1 MLLAWPLQTALVRI
15 GAQKA
20 SAPCDCGID
29 HPREWGVGNSGSMI
43 SPADLESLF
52 GRPATGPLA
61 GLVVADLSRV
71 LAGPYAT
78 MLLAD
83 MGALVIKVE
92 SPGGDDTRGWVPPVR
107 DGVGTYYLTANRNK
121 HSIALDFA
129 EPDDLA
135 VLHRII
141 HRADVLVENFRPGSL
156 AKFGLDAQTLQERHP
171 GLIYASIT
179 GFGSK
184 GGADL
189 PGYDL
194 LAQAVSGLMSVTGD
208 ATGEP
213 TKVGAALVDVITGL
227 HTAVGIL
234 GALQARGATGDGD
247 HIETNLLSSILSG
260 LVNQTSAYVAADVV
274 PQRMGNE
281 HPSLYPY
288 GPFPTA
294 DQQLVLA
301 IGNDRQF
308 ERLCAVLGIP
318 EASADERFQTMAARN
333 SNRVALGTLLVERL
347 RTRGADAWFD
357 ELRRVGVPC
366 GPIQGVDGGV
376 QFAADLGLEPI
387 AMAGPAGAGVPTVR
401 HPISYARA
409 SVDYSQA
416 PPALDADRERVL
428 EWLAG

>member
-1 MLLAWPLQTALVRI
+1 MIALT
-15 GAQKA
+15 
-20 SAPCDCGID
+20 
-29 HPREWGVGNSGSMI
+29 E
-43 SPADLESLF
+43 LESIF

-92 SPGGDDTRGWVPPVR
+92 SPEGDDTRGWVPPVR

-129 EPDDLA
+129 DPDDLA
-135 VLHRII
+135 VLHRVID
-141 HRADVLVENFRPGSL
+141 RADVLVENFRPGSL
-156 AKFGLDAQTLQERHP
+156 AKFGLDAQTLQARHED
-171 GLIYASIT
+171 LIYASIT

-208 ATGEP
+208 AKGEP

-234 GALQARGATGDGD
+234 GALQARSTTGAGDR
-247 HIETNLLSSILSG
+247 IETNLLSSILSG
-260 LVNQTSAYVAADVV
+260 LVNQTSAYVAAGVV

-288 GPFPTA
+288 EPFPTA
-294 DQQLVLA
+294 DRQLVLA
-301 IGNDRQF
+301 VGNDRQF
-308 ERLCAVLGIP
+308 ERLCAVLGVA
-318 EASADERFQTMAARN
+318 EVAEDERFRTMAARN
-333 SNRVALGTLLVERL
+333 ANRASLRTLLVQRL

-376 QFAADLGLEPI
+376 QLAAEIGLEPI
-387 AMAGPAGAGVPTVR
+387 AMVGPADAAVPTVR
-401 HPISYARA
+401 HPISYTRA
-409 SVDYSQA
+409 TVDYSQA
-416 PPALDADRERVL
+416 PPELDADRERVL

>member
-1 MLLAWPLQTALVRI
+1 MIALT
-15 GAQKA
+15 
-20 SAPCDCGID
+20 
-29 HPREWGVGNSGSMI
+29 E
-43 SPADLESLF
+43 LESRF
-52 GRPATGPLA
+52 GRSATGPLA

-92 SPGGDDTRGWVPPVR
+92 SPAGDDTRGWVPPVR

-129 EPDDLA
+129 DPDDLA
-135 VLHRII
+135 VLHRVID
-141 HRADVLVENFRPGSL
+141 RADVLVENFRPGSL
-156 AKFGLDAQTLQERHP
+156 AKFGLDAQTLQARHP
-171 GLIYASIT
+171 SLIYASIT

-184 GGADL
+184 GGSDL

-213 TKVGAALVDVITGL
+213 TKVGAALVDVVTGL

-234 GALQARGATGDGD
+234 GALQARSRTDAGDL
-247 HIETNLLSSILSG
+247 IETNLLSSILSG
-260 LVNQTSAYVAADVV
+260 LVNQTSAYVAAGVV
-274 PQRMGNE
+274 PGRMGNE

-288 GPFPTA
+288 EPFPTA
-294 DQQLVLA
+294 DRQLVLA
-301 IGNDRQF
+301 VGNDRQF

-318 EASADERFQTMAARN
+318 EAADDERFRTMAARN
-333 SNRVALGTLLVERL
+333 LNRAPLRTLLVQRL
-347 RTRGADAWFD
+347 CTRGADEWFD
-357 ELRRVGVPC
+357 ELRRAGVPC

-376 QFAADLGLEPI
+376 QLAADLGLEPI
-387 AMAGPAGAGVPTVR
+387 AMAGPAGAAVPTVR
-401 HPISYARA
+401 HPVSYARSA
-409 SVDYSQA
+409 VDYSQA
-416 PPALDADRERVL
+416 PPELDADRERVL
-428 EWLAG
+428 EWLEG